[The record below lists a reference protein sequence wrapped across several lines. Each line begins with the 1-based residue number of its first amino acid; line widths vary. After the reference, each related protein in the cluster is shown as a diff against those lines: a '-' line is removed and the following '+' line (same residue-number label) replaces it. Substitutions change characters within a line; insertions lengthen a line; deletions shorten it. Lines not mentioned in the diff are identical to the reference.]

1 MIQTSAWKRGFR
13 AVDFMLVLNKTQC
26 LEETYNDLNT
36 STSQIIDNNAELL
49 ALFNLVKVGILHHVT
64 TFCVN

>member
-1 MIQTSAWKRGFR
+1 
-13 AVDFMLVLNKTQC
+13 MLVLNKAQC